1 MLDAMQVVNGY
12 LQDIHTAL
20 RKVPALR
27 NLEVYAEKMNVIYF
41 GAYEQEAVRHLQM
54 LESNLIRLFA
64 EGVAGVTLTHCEL
77 KTRHWLVGAR
87 VVGVDNTFTV
97 ALTLTFKTT
106 VFDSVPLFEALKPR
120 IDTFVAN
127 SL

>member
-1 MLDAMQVVNGY
+1 MSDSMQIVNGY

-20 RKVPALR
+20 RKIPALS
-27 NLEVYAEKMNVIYF
+27 NLEVYSEKMNVLCF
-41 GAYEQEAVRHLQM
+41 RTSERDAVRHLQM
-54 LESNLIRLFA
+54 LESNLIALF
-64 EGVAGVTLTHCEL
+64 EVGVTGVRLTHSEL
-77 KTRHWLVGAR
+77 KTRYWIAGAR

>member
-1 MLDAMQVVNGY
+1 MLDALQVVNGY

-20 RKVPALR
+20 RKIPALR
-27 NLEVYAEKMNVIYF
+27 NLEVYAEKMNVICF
-41 GAYEQEAVRHLQM
+41 RAGEQDAVRHLQM
-54 LESNLIRLFA
+54 LESNLIRLF
-64 EGVAGVTLTHCEL
+64 ESGVPGVTLTHIKL
-77 KTRHWLVGAR
+77 KTRYWVAGAR

-97 ALTLTFKTT
+97 ELTLTFKNS

-127 SL
+127 TL